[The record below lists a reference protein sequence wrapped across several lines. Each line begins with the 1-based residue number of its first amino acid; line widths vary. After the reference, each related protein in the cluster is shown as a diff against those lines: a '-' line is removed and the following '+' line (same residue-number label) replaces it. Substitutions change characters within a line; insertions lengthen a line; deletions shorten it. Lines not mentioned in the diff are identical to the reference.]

1 MFGGPQFMKRAQI
14 SLFSALL
21 FYIVSN
27 PITYSVVDSLLM
39 TVLGPILGPSAAIF
53 KVAEGGCPT
62 GYGLLLHSFVF
73 FLVTLGLM
81 YL

>member
-27 PITYSVVDSLLM
+27 PITYTVVDTLLM
-39 TVLGPILGPSAAIF
+39 TVLGPILGSSAALF

>member
-1 MFGGPQFMKRAQI
+1 MVSALLMKRAQI

-27 PITYSVVDSLLM
+27 PITYSVVDTLLM
-39 TVLGPILGPSAAIF
+39 TILGPILGSSAALF

>member
-1 MFGGPQFMKRAQI
+1 MVSALLMKRAQI

-27 PITYSVVDSLLM
+27 PITYSVVDTLLM
-39 TVLGPILGPSAAIF
+39 TVLGPILGSAAALF

>member
-1 MFGGPQFMKRAQI
+1 MVSALLMKRAQI

-27 PITYSVVDSLLM
+27 PITYSVVDTLLM
-39 TVLGPILGPSAAIF
+39 TVLGPLLGSSAALF

>member
-1 MFGGPQFMKRAQI
+1 MKRAQI
-14 SLFSALL
+14 ALFSALM

-27 PITYSVVDSLLM
+27 PITYSVVDSVLM
-39 TVLGPILGPSAAIF
+39 TVLTPALGTTAAMF
-53 KVAEGGCPT
+53 KIADSGCPT
-62 GYGLLLHSFVF
+62 GYGLLVHSFVF

>member
-1 MFGGPQFMKRAQI
+1 MKRAQI

-27 PITYSVVDSLLM
+27 PITYSVVDTLLM
-39 TVLGPILGPSAAIF
+39 TVLGPLLGSAAAIF

>member
-1 MFGGPQFMKRAQI
+1 MVSALLMKRAQI

-39 TVLGPILGPSAAIF
+39 AVLGPILGPSAAIF

>member
-27 PITYSVVDSLLM
+27 PITYTVVDTLLM
-39 TVLGPILGPSAAIF
+39 GILTPILGSAAAMF
-53 KVAEGGCPT
+53 KISDAGCPT
-62 GYGLLLHSFVF
+62 GYGLLVHSFVF
-73 FLVTLGLM
+73 FLVTLALM

>member
-1 MFGGPQFMKRAQI
+1 MFGPLFMKRAQI

-27 PITYSVVDSLLM
+27 PITYSVVDTLLM
-39 TVLGPILGPSAAIF
+39 TVLGPLLGSSAALF